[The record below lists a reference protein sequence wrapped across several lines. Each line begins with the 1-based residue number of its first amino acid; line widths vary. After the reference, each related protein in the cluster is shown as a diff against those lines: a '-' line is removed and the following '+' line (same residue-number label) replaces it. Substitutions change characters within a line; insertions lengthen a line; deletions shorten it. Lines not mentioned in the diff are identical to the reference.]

1 MSKMEKN
8 TNVQIN
14 KNTKITI
21 ESELAL
27 YRRTG
32 NSTHART
39 IADRIVLALELGNID
54 RGFLL
59 GLDTRL
65 QLVPS
70 GGNLSSPLGGD
81 GQMIGGFIK
90 AMPGAVVDMEDLVN
104 DELGGKL

>member
-1 MSKMEKN
+1 MDKS

-70 GGNLSSPLGGD
+70 GGNLSSPLGG
-81 GQMIGGFIK
+81 
-90 AMPGAVVDMEDLVN
+90 
-104 DELGGKL
+104 KL